1 MRNCLLLPAS
11 ILKNV
16 VADNPPPPNKYA
28 ANVARTVILF
38 LATGAYTGYA
48 PIAPGTVGSLVAL
61 PLIFLFA
68 QLLHIAPA
76 LQIAMLVLAIIG
88 ACWVAGAAEQ
98 YLGEHDSGR
107 IVIDEI
113 VGFLT
118 AMTLLEV
125 TPKRLVV
132 AFLLFRLFDILKPPP
147 ARYFD
152 QQVPGGAGV
161 VLDDV
166 CAGIYT
172 NILVRIFL

>member
-1 MRNCLLLPAS
+1 MRVL
-11 ILKNV
+11 V
-16 VADNPPPPNKYA
+16 
-28 ANVARTVILF
+28 LF

-48 PIAPGTVGSLVAL
+48 PVAPGTVGSLVAL

-68 QLLHIAPA
+68 QLLHFAPA
-76 LQIAMLVLAIIG
+76 LQVVILALTIIG
-88 ACWVAGAAEQ
+88 ACWVAGRAEE
-98 YLGEHDSGR
+98 YMGEHDSGR

-113 VGFLT
+113 IGMLT
-118 AMTLLEV
+118 AMALLDV
-125 TPKRLVV
+125 TAQRLVV

-152 QQVPGGAGV
+152 RQVPGGPGV